1 MRSRGVTL
9 VELLVAAA
17 ISIVVFAAGSAAFL
31 AALGTQRRLADED
44 ERWVRRIRFEDTLR
58 SLLRSAYL
66 AEGVDRTDTYFLAYA
81 GANAAEGNIAD
92 TVTFTALG
100 LRPAFRAVVSSDDFE
115 TRNEALG
122 PVGGLREVSISTTP
136 VNPPGNE
143 QGAFLREQT
152 PADGLPDEGGW
163 ERLLWDEI
171 GTLQFEFWDGTAW
184 QTGWDT
190 NADPNLGLPLEVRVT
205 YTLREA
211 PDDPRSFTVRLRAA
225 DALLARIEAQNQAQQ
240 GVVQP

>member
-9 VELLVAAA
+9 LELLVASA
-17 ISIVVFAAGSAAFL
+17 IALLVFTAGSAAFV
-31 AALGTQRRLADED
+31 AAVGTQRRLADEE
-44 ERWVRRIRFEDTLR
+44 ERWIRRIRFEDAVR

-81 GANAAEGNIAD
+81 GSNALDGTVAD

-100 LRPAFRAVVSSDDFE
+100 LRVPFRAATSTDDFE
-115 TRNEALG
+115 TRNELVG

-152 PADGLPDEGGW
+152 PADGLPDEGGY
-163 ERLLWDEI
+163 ERVLWDEV
-171 GTLQFEFWDGTAW
+171 GSLRFEMWDGVEWRTE
-184 QTGWDT
+184 WDT
-190 NADPNLGLPLEVRVT
+190 TADDQLGLPLEVRVT
-205 YTLREA
+205 YTLRDE
-211 PDDPRSFTVRLRAA
+211 PDAERSFTVRLRSAE
-225 DALLARIEAQNQAQQ
+225 ALQARIEAQNQAQL
-240 GVVQP
+240 GGVQP